1 MPMFTSKQR
10 DDDDSQ
16 NKRIALHCR
25 QCTLSQAWPIPR
37 EKTKTK
43 NPSNPSKVR
52 SRKVQTTWTTSFSS
66 NQTRRKTKRKII
78 VENVSRVSKTS
89 APRCGKVAPQCHD
102 YSRVHLRTLKYSN
115 VANNTSGGQGD
126 RNKLLNFTQHKN
138 RTSHN
143 NKADARTTNTSI
155 ENCGKTPR
163 QKRERSATDWGYG
176 ERVVEAAGR

>member
-1 MPMFTSKQR
+1 MFTSKQR
-10 DDDDSQ
+10 DDGDSQ

-25 QCTLSQAWPIPR
+25 QGTLSQAWPIPQ

-43 NPSNPSKVR
+43 NPSNPSKVG

-89 APRCGKVAPQCHD
+89 APRYGKVVPQCLD
-102 YSRVHLRTLKYSN
+102 YSRVHLRALKHSN

-126 RNKLLNFTQHKN
+126 RNKPLNFAQHKN

-143 NKADARTTNTSI
+143 NKVDTRTTNTSI
-155 ENCGKTPR
+155 ESCGKIPL
-163 QKRERSATDWGYG
+163 QKRGRTTTDWGYG
-176 ERVVEAAGR
+176 ERVVEAAGT